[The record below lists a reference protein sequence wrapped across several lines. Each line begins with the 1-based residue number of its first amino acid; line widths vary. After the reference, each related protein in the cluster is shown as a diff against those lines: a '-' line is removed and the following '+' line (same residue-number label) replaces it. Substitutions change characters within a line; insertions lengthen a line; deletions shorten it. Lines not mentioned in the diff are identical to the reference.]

1 MTQTAA
7 ALRREVPAAGT
18 ITDNDAAVL
27 DPAVLGELLL
37 GKWASVRRT
46 ARELAGRPEVHK
58 IEGLTSAEHRSRCF
72 DQLHYLVK
80 NQAVHRAF
88 PTSLGGHDDHGGNV
102 AGFEELVV
110 ADPSLQI
117 KAGVQWGL
125 FGAAVLHLGTE
136 EHHEAW
142 LPGIMNMEIP
152 GCFAM
157 TETGHGSDVASI
169 ATTAVYSPEDE
180 SFTLNTPFRA
190 AWKDYIGNAAVDGRA
205 AVVFAQLITLGVNHG
220 VHAFY
225 VELRDADGAFL
236 PGIGGED
243 DGLKGGLNGI
253 DNGRLHFENVRVPR
267 THLLNRYGSVAPDG
281 TYSSPIASPGRR
293 FFTML
298 GTLVQ
303 GRVSL
308 DGAAVAVSKLALKT
322 AITYASER
330 RQFNASSDLSEEV
343 ILDYQRH
350 QRRLLPRLAATYAAS
365 FAHEEL
371 LEKFDGV
378 FSGTSDTDAD
388 RQDLETLAAA
398 YKPLS
403 TWLALDTLQEC
414 REACGGAGFLTENR
428 FTSLRADMDVY
439 ATFEGDNNV
448 LLQLVAKRLLTD
460 YAREFKGMDFGVL
473 ARYAVSQAAGRT
485 VHRSGLRRV
494 VQTVVDTG
502 SEKKSAIALRDE
514 ATQHGLLS
522 DRVGTMVA
530 ELAGAL
536 RGAGTLPQA
545 KAAALFNEHQ
555 HELIET
561 ARAHAELLQWEAFTA
576 ALHRVEEPGTR
587 QVLTWLRDLFGL
599 CLLERNLAWY
609 LMNGRLSSQR
619 ARTLTPY
626 INRLLAKL
634 RPHALDLVEAFG
646 YGPEHLRAAIATGA
660 EKQRQD
666 EADAHARAVRASS
679 GSPIEEKTLLAR
691 QAEQAKTRGKSSPRK
706 ARQVPEKSS
715 A

>member
-1 MTQTAA
+1 MTQTATGPQ
-7 ALRREVPAAGT
+7 LKVPAVGT
-18 ITDNDAAVL
+18 ITDNDAAVV
-27 DPAVLGELLL
+27 DVAVLGELLL

-58 IEGLTSAEHRSRCF
+58 IEGLTSSEHRARCF
-72 DQLHYLVK
+72 DQLHYLVE

-117 KAGVQWGL
+117 KSGVQWGL

-136 EHHEAW
+136 EHHRAW
-142 LPGIMNMEIP
+142 LPGIMNMDIP

-169 ATTAVYSPEDE
+169 ATTAVYSPEDG
-180 SFTLNTPFRA
+180 SFVLSTPFRA

-205 AVVFAQLITLGVNHG
+205 AVVFAQLITKGVNHG

-225 VELRDADGAFL
+225 VELRSSDGAFL

-253 DNGRLHFENVRVPR
+253 DNGRLHFDNVRVPR
-267 THLLNRYGSVAPDG
+267 AHLLNRYGNVDPDG

-308 DGAAVAVSKLALKT
+308 DGAAVAVSKVALKA
-322 AITYASER
+322 AITYSSER
-330 RQFNASSDLSEEV
+330 RQFNAASDLAEEV

-371 LEKFDGV
+371 LERFDGV
-378 FSGTSDTDAD
+378 FSGSSDSDED

-473 ARYAVSQAAGRT
+473 ARYAVSQAAERT
-485 VHRSGLRRV
+485 VNRSGLRRV

-536 RGAGTLPQA
+536 RGAQSMPQA
-545 KAAALFNEHQ
+545 QAAALFNEHQ
-555 HELIET
+555 NELIET
-561 ARAHAELLQWEAFTA
+561 AQAHADLLQWEAFTK
-576 ALHRVEEPGTR
+576 ALHKVEEPGTR
-587 QVLTWLRDLFGL
+587 QVLTWVRDLFGL
-599 CLLERNLAWY
+599 CLLEKNLAWY
-609 LMNGRLSSQR
+609 LMHGRLSAQR
-619 ARTLTPY
+619 ARTLSPY
-626 INRLLAKL
+626 INRLLVKI
-634 RPHALDLVEAFG
+634 RPHALDLVDAFG
-646 YGPEHLRAAIATGA
+646 YGPEHVRAVLATGA
-660 EKQRQD
+660 EKERQD
-666 EADAHARAVRASS
+666 EAAAHARRMRASS
-679 GSPIEEKTLLAR
+679 SSAVDEKTLVAR
-691 QAEQAKTRGKSSPRK
+691 QAAKAKKRKVSLRK
-706 ARQVPEKSS
+706 ARPQAPAS
-715 A
+715 ASA